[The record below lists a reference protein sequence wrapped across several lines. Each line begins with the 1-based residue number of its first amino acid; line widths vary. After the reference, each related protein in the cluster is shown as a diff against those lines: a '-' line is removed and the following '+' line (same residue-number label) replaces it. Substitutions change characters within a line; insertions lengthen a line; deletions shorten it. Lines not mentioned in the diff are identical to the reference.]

1 MNNKNFFYSLLSS
14 SLLLTGCQTTE
25 NFEKKHFDDS
35 QSAKKQFDNSYQRQ
49 GNIENSTKAANF
61 GKVKRNWV
69 NTIPLEYNDEKALPI
84 DIAQTKISVNAPG
97 SVNIIEVI
105 TELQRALDLSNKK
118 NIKFKINQDLY
129 DISQGMPRFLGS
141 GDNSSSDT
149 KKQALILPDF
159 VYDGTIKG
167 ALDILAAKANV
178 SWKWNGQEIDLYR
191 FEVKQY
197 NISALAGTSAT
208 DSNMNVSGRAE
219 GGNSSGATSSTNGA
233 SVKRQATIKKWD
245 EVKMLIS
252 AELSPQGTFGI
263 LESTGVVTIKDF
275 PNIHKKI
282 NHIIRDMNK
291 KMSRQIFLNVDVY
304 TVTVQDTEN
313 RGIDWNMVWKS
324 NSNSLSFNTLS
335 SVSGSS
341 TAGSVGVGVL
351 TGPFSGSN
359 VVLNALS
366 GVGKASIMNQFTIST
381 LNGQPA
387 PISVNRKISYLAE
400 TNVTQPTTQNATPQV
415 SFKAG
420 ELTTGINMNIVPK
433 VEDDDKILLEY
444 MMTLTDIENLRS
456 IALGS
461 SAIELPTSTS
471 KATSQ
476 QATVRL
482 GQSLVLAGFKQS
494 VGKTNKNG
502 FLNQNVPIGG
512 GIKTSMEEQYLVIII
527 KPYLAE

>member
-1 MNNKNFFYSLLSS
+1 MFSKKFLYSALCPIVF
-14 SLLLTGCQTTE
+14 LTGCQTTE
-25 NFEKKHFDDS
+25 KFEKQHAVD
-35 QSAKKQFDNSYQRQ
+35 AKKAQNQFDQTYQKQ
-49 GNIENSTKAANF
+49 GNVENAGKVANF

-69 NTIPLEYNDEKALPI
+69 NTVPLEANNYKTLPR
-84 DIAQTKISVNAPG
+84 DIADIKISVNAPG

-105 TELQRALDLSNKK
+105 TELQRALDVSKK
-118 NIKFKINQDLY
+118 GYVKFKINQDLY
-129 DISQGMPRFLGS
+129 DVSQSMPRFLGS
-141 GDNSSSDT
+141 TDASATDG
-149 KKQALILPDF
+149 KKQSLILPDF
-159 VYDGTIKG
+159 VYDGSIQG
-167 ALDILAAKANV
+167 ALDILASKANI
-178 SWKWNGQEIDLYR
+178 SWKWNGNEIDLYR

-219 GGNSSGATSSTNGA
+219 GGNSSGATSASNGS
-233 SVKRQATIKKWD
+233 SVKRQAVIKKWD

-275 PNIHKKI
+275 PAVQKRVS
-282 NHIIRDMNK
+282 HIIREMNK

-313 RGIDWNMVWKS
+313 RGVDWNLVWRS
-324 NSNSLSFNTLS
+324 QSNSLNFNTLS

-341 TAGSVGVGVL
+341 SAGNVGIGIL
-351 TGPFSGSN
+351 TGPFSGSS

-456 IALGS
+456 ISLGS

-482 GQSLVLAGFKQS
+482 GQALVLAGFKQS

-502 FLNQNVPIGG
+502 FLNENVPIGG
-512 GIKTSMEEQYLVIII
+512 GIKTSVEEQYLVIII
-527 KPYLAE
+527 KPSLAE